1 MLEGMQRSGLVVLV
15 FLSLLAC
22 RQTEKGQGGSEVTG
36 SGGSAG
42 AKNAAKD
49 LARCEAPLAT
59 IALVEDPGGY
69 AYMTRYALPSPLS
82 LVRLMMQQSNCFRV
96 VDRSAGIEA
105 AKREK
110 ELNDSGML
118 RKDQTI
124 RKSQVIEAQYS
135 MLVSVV
141 FSERNAG
148 DSFGALVARLPVVGQ
163 YAGLLGNVN
172 FKEAQTVMFLT
183 DNETSEQVA
192 SATGSARATDL
203 GAGGLVI
210 GGLGGAALGGWGTTN
225 EGKVI
230 ASALLD
236 NYSQL
241 IPQVRVLVNKQL
253 PPPVPTKAIP
263 GKRP

>member
-1 MLEGMQRSGLVVLV
+1 MFSLVLGL
-15 FLSLLAC
+15 SSC
-22 RQTEKGQGGSEVTG
+22 RQAEKGQGGSEVSG

-49 LARCEAPLAT
+49 LMRCSAPVAT
-59 IALVEDPGGY
+59 VALVEDPSGY
-69 AYMTRYALPSPLS
+69 AYMSRYNLPSPLP
-82 LVRLMMQQSNCFRV
+82 LMRLMMQQSGCFRV

-105 AKREK
+105 AKREQ
-110 ELNDSGML
+110 ELENSGML

-124 RKSQVIEAQYS
+124 RKRQVIEAQYS
-135 MLVSVV
+135 MLTTIV

-148 DSFGALVARLPVVGQ
+148 DTFGGIVSRLPVIGQ
-163 YAGLLGNVN
+163 FAGMLGNVN
-172 FKEAQTVMFLT
+172 FKEAQTVLFLT

-203 GAGGLVI
+203 GAGGLMI
-210 GGLGGAALGGWGTTN
+210 GSLGGTALGGWGTTN

-236 NYSQL
+236 SFNQMV
-241 IPQVRVLVNKQL
+241 PQVQVLMQKQL
-253 PPPVPTKAIP
+253 PAAVPTK
-263 GKRP
+263 R

>member
-1 MLEGMQRSGLVVLV
+1 MKWQV
-15 FLSLLAC
+15 SLLLVLCLLGSC
-22 RQTEKGQGGSEVTG
+22 RQTEKGQGGSEITG

-49 LARCEAPLAT
+49 LQRCPAPLAT
-59 IALVEDPGGY
+59 VALVEDPGGY
-69 AYMTRYALPSPLS
+69 AYMSRYSLPSPIS
-82 LVRLMMQQSNCFRV
+82 LMRLMLQQSGCFRV

-135 MLVSVV
+135 LLTSIV

-148 DSFGALVARLPVVGQ
+148 DSFGGLVSRLPVIGQ

-172 FKEAQTVMFLT
+172 FKEAQTVLFLT
-183 DNETSEQVA
+183 DNETAEQLA

-210 GGLGGAALGGWGTTN
+210 GSLGGAALGGWGTTN

-236 NYSQL
+236 SFNQL
-241 IPQVRVLVNKQL
+241 VPQVRVLVEKQL
-253 PPPVPTKAIP
+253 PPPVPTK
-263 GKRP
+263 KK